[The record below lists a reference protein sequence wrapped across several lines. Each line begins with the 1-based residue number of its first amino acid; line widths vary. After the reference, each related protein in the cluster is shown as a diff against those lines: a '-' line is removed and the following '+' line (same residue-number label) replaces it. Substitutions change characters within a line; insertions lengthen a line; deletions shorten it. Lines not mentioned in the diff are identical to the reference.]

1 MPILLSYILP
11 IKKGFADPKN
21 RIINQIK
28 IALEKTA
35 LCQDFNRFFGFLES
49 KTDNGKRKKNEPAN
63 NWAKGLGKVGKIKSN
78 HLVAHSKSLQKQT
91 CAIGSKIN
99 GLCTGWCINT

>member
-1 MPILLSYILP
+1 LP

-63 NWAKGLGKVGKIKSN
+63 N
-78 HLVAHSKSLQKQT
+78 
-91 CAIGSKIN
+91 
-99 GLCTGWCINT
+99 